1 MAHVIIVAYGFP
13 PAAKSGT
20 PRLRAMANAFASHG
34 WDVTAVS
41 LADGAW
47 HREMG
52 LDHSG
57 LEGLH
62 PGIERVG
69 LAIAREDMDPDLRA
83 WTQERAEDPDAWRS
97 AHRAAS
103 KELFPEEPFGAWRHD
118 LEAGVAAVHARKP
131 ADLLVV
137 SPMPY
142 VTLAVAQHLHER
154 FGVPYIVDYRDGW
167 CFTPITGEAAFSVGS
182 PEDIIER
189 SVIAAA
195 SEAWFV
201 NDAILEY
208 YAERYPESAEKFR
221 VVRNGYDEG
230 QGLALARTGPSR
242 PPLTFGYLGNVTS
255 TVDELRDILDAW
267 RIARQEEPLLAG
279 ARLEFRGHLGAGFAA
294 GANAQADL
302 IASRLEDG
310 VDYLGPVPRAD
321 LGEVYGAWD
330 GLLLAVRGGRYVT
343 GAKVYEYMATGLPIV
358 SAHTPD
364 HDASLVLEGYP
375 LWSRVT
381 AVTPAALAAGF
392 VEGARMAV
400 AADEGLRQLAREHG
414 ERYERGRL
422 LEPALSAAARC
433 AREPRDLDALADVD
447 LAPLSRRLVLPRLER
462 APTSILLLAGT
473 KISPIALQ
481 QALPQ
486 LRATGA
492 QVRLATRWDAAEAVA
507 GEDLVWRKVA
517 PHVSKVLQ
525 RLSPTWW
532 RRIEARRVAARI
544 KTRHS
549 AAEALWQ
556 LIQRDNIARP
566 WLAEADLVVALD
578 RYAALTAWRVMQE
591 RPEVVAV
598 LGLAEA
604 LRLVRELESTG

>member
-1 MAHVIIVAYGFP
+1 MAHVIFVAYGFP

-20 PRLRAMANAFASHG
+20 PRVRAMANAFASTG
-34 WDVTAVS
+34 WDVTAVN

-57 LEGLH
+57 LDGLH

-69 LAIAREDMDPDLRA
+69 LAIAREDLEPDLRA
-83 WTQERAEDPDAWRS
+83 WSRERAVDPDGWR
-97 AHRAAS
+97 AANRIAS
-103 KELFPEEPFGAWRHD
+103 KESFPEEIFGAWRHD

-131 ADLLVV
+131 ADLLIV

-142 VTLAVAQHLHER
+142 VTLAVALSIHER
-154 FGVPYIVDYRDGW
+154 FDVPYIVDYRDGW
-167 CFTPITGEAAFSVGS
+167 CFTPITGDAAFATGTA
-182 PEDIIER
+182 EDAIER
-189 SVIAAA
+189 SVLAAA
-195 SEAWFV
+195 CEAWFV

-208 YAERYPESAEKFR
+208 YAERYPESAERFR

-230 QGLALARTGPSR
+230 QALALSRTVASR

-267 RIARQEEPLLAG
+267 RVAREEEPLLNG

-302 IASRLEDG
+302 IASRHEDG
-310 VDYLGPVPRAD
+310 VYYLGPVPRAD
-321 LGEVYGAWD
+321 LAEVYGSWD

-364 HDASLVLEGYP
+364 HDASRVLDGYP
-375 LWSRVT
+375 LWCRVP
-381 AVTPAALAAGF
+381 AVTPSAMAAAFA
-392 VEGARMAV
+392 EGARMAV
-400 AADEGLRQLAREHG
+400 AADDDVRRLARQHAEQF
-414 ERYERGRL
+414 ERARL
-422 LEPALSAAARC
+422 LEPALAAAARC
-433 AREPRDLDALADVD
+433 AREPHDLDALADVD
-447 LAPLSRRLVLPRLER
+447 LTPLSRRLALPQLENV
-462 APTSILLLAGT
+462 PTSILLLAGT
-473 KISPIALQ
+473 KVSPIALQ
-481 QALPQ
+481 QAVPQ

-517 PHVSKVLQ
+517 PHVSKLVQ

-532 RRIEARRVAARI
+532 RRMEARRVATRI
-544 KTRHS
+544 KSRQS
-549 AAEALWQ
+549 ASEALWQ

-566 WLAEADLVVALD
+566 WLAEADLIVALD

-598 LGLAEA
+598 LGLPEA
-604 LRLVRELESTG
+604 LRLVREIESTD

>member
-20 PRLRAMANAFASHG
+20 PRMRAMANAFAAKG
-34 WDVTAVS
+34 WEVTAVS

-57 LEGLH
+57 LDGLH

-69 LAIAREDMDPDLRA
+69 LAIAREDLEPDLRA
-83 WTQERAEDPDAWRS
+83 WSRERAVDPDGW
-97 AHRAAS
+97 RAANRIAG
-103 KELFPEEPFGAWRHD
+103 KELFPEELFGAWRHD

-131 ADLLVV
+131 ADLVIV

-142 VTLAVAQHLHER
+142 VTLAVAQHIHER

-167 CFTPITGEAAFSVGS
+167 CFTPITGQAAFPVGS
-182 PEDIIER
+182 AEDAIER
-189 SVIAAA
+189 SVVAAA
-195 SEAWFV
+195 CETWFV

-208 YAERYPESAEKFR
+208 YAERYPESAERFR

-230 QGLALARTGPSR
+230 QELALSR
-242 PPLTFGYLGNVTS
+242 EVSSTPPLTFGYLGNVTS

-267 RIARQEEPLLAG
+267 RMARAQEPLLEG

-302 IASRLEDG
+302 IASRYEDG

-321 LGEVYGAWD
+321 LGEVYGSWD

-343 GAKVYEYMATGLPIV
+343 GAKVFEYMATGLPIV
-358 SAHTPD
+358 SAHVPE
-364 HDASLVLEGYP
+364 HDASRVLDGYP

-381 AVTPAALAAGF
+381 EVTPAAMAAAF
-392 VEGARMAV
+392 AEGARMAV
-400 AADEGLRQLAREHG
+400 AADEEVRQLARQHAEQ
-414 ERYERGRL
+414 YERGRL
-422 LEPALSAAARC
+422 LEPAVAAATLC
-433 AREPRDLDALADVD
+433 AREPRGRDAVADVD
-447 LAPLSRRLVLPRLER
+447 LSPLSRRLVLPRLEA
-462 APTSILLLAGT
+462 APSSILLLAGT
-473 KISPIALQ
+473 KVSPIALQ

-486 LRATGA
+486 LLATGA
-492 QVRLATRWDAAEAVA
+492 QVRLATRWDAAQAVA
-507 GEDLVWRKVA
+507 GEDIVWRKVA
-517 PHVSKVLQ
+517 PHVSKYLQ
-525 RLSPTWW
+525 RLSPAWY
-532 RRIEARRVAARI
+532 RRMEARRVAARI
-544 KTRHS
+544 KRRLS
-549 AAEALWQ
+549 ASEALWQ

>member
-1 MAHVIIVAYGFP
+1 MAHVILVAYGFP

-20 PRLRAMANAFASHG
+20 PRLRAMANAFASQG
-34 WDVTAVS
+34 WDVTTVS

-52 LDHSG
+52 LDYSG

-62 PGIERVG
+62 PGIERIG

-83 WTQERAEDPDAWRS
+83 WSRERAIDPDGWRA

-103 KELFPEEPFGAWRHD
+103 RELFPEEPFGAWLHD

-142 VTLAVAQHLHER
+142 VTLAVAQHIHER

-167 CFTPITGEAAFSVGS
+167 CFTPITGEAAFTVGS

-189 SVIAAA
+189 SVLAAA

-267 RIARQEEPLLAG
+267 RIARRDEPLLVG

-302 IASRLEDG
+302 IASRHEDG

-343 GAKVYEYMATGLPIV
+343 GAKVYEYMATGLPII

-364 HDASLVLEGYP
+364 HDASRVLDGYP
-375 LWSRVT
+375 LWARVPD
-381 AVTPAALAAGF
+381 VTPAD
-392 VEGARMAV
+392 MAV
-400 AADEGLRQLAREHG
+400 AFAEAARLATADDEGAHQRARQHG
-414 ERYERGRL
+414 EQFERGRL
-422 LEPALSAAARC
+422 LEPALAAAAAC
-433 AREPRDLDALADVD
+433 AREPHALDALDDVD
-447 LAPLSRRLVLPRLER
+447 LTPLSRQLVLPRLEKV
-462 APTSILLLAGT
+462 PTSILLLAGT
-473 KISPIALQ
+473 KVSPIALQ
-481 QALPQ
+481 QAVPQ

-492 QVRLATRWDAAEAVA
+492 QVRLATRWDAAQAVA
-507 GEDLVWRKVA
+507 GLDLVSRKVA
-517 PHVSKVLQ
+517 PHVSKILR

-532 RRIEARRVAARI
+532 RRIEARRVAKRI

-549 AAEALWQ
+549 ASEALWQ
-556 LIQRDNIARP
+556 LIQRDSIARP

-578 RYAALTAWRVMQE
+578 RYAALTAWRVLQE

-604 LRLVRELESTG
+604 LRLVREREATG